1 MGASQSTPKILVFGA
16 PQSGRKTLVA
26 ALADSKEEPPLE
38 LVLPEESL
46 EGVDTADAMVYVLDG
61 TAPSHWA
68 GDASRRMLELLH
80 GVNQK
85 LGKLVPLLVCVNKRD
100 VEGSAP
106 ARNVI
111 DTMRLSGDVCAAVGG
126 RLWRVVD
133 ASALSGDV
141 AEVRHILVHMSEAGR
156 RNKPMQILAPKF
168 MRYGWS
174 DGSSAGDARGAC
186 ASLP

>member
-1 MGASQSTPKILVFGA
+1 
-16 PQSGRKTLVA
+16 
-26 ALADSKEEPPLE
+26 
-38 LVLPEESL
+38 
-46 EGVDTADAMVYVLDG
+46 
-61 TAPSHWA
+61 
-68 GDASRRMLELLH
+68 MLELLH

-141 AEVRHILVHMSEAGR
+141 AEVRHVLVHMSEAGR

-168 MRYGWS
+168 MRYG
-174 DGSSAGDARGAC
+174 SSAGDARGAC